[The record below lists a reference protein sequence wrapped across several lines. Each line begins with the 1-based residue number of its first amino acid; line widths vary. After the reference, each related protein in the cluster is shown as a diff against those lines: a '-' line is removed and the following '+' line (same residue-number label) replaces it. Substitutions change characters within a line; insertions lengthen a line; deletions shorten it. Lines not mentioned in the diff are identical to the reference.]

1 MTIEWDSRK
10 QWLEKLSHKSNVMFA
25 LFCAKQVIH
34 LVNNDEAKV
43 AINTV
48 ERWLDG
54 KATAEECGAATA
66 AAYHAANAA
75 AYAANAAAAYAAAHA
90 ANAAPAADAAPAA
103 AAAYAAADAA
113 AAAAYAATATANA
126 ATAANAAAHAAT
138 YEVKEQQIE
147 YLRILYID
155 SLPEEERNCWL
166 VQACL

>member
-54 KATAEECGAATA
+54 KATAEECRAAAATA
-66 AAYHAANAA
+66 YAATATAYAAYAAAAATAYAA
-75 AYAANAAAAYAAAHA
+75 AYADAAAAYAAAY
-90 ANAAPAADAAPAA
+90 AD
-103 AAAYAAADAA
+103 
-113 AAAAYAATATANA
+113 AAAAYAAT
-126 ATAANAAAHAAT
+126 TAAAAT

>member
-75 AYAANAAAAYAAAHA
+75 AYH
-90 ANAAPAADAAPAA
+90 
-103 AAAYAAADAA
+103 

-126 ATAANAAAHAAT
+126 ATAAIAAAHAAT

-155 SLPEEERNCWL
+155 SLPEEERNCRL